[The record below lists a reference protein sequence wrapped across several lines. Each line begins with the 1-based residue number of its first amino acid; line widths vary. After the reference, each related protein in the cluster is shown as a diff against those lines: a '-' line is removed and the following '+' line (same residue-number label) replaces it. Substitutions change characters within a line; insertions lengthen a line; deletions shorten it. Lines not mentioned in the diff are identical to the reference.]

1 MGNRRGFDARRGGR
15 GAGMETL
22 VRMAGWFWLRL
33 SLVRRSPRAGQPS
46 RLVEIAARA
55 MKPVF
60 EKLEILDIPAAGNS
74 ANVEPADFVSHD
86 VIDRII
92 RRAEELR
99 RNWSKTNGV
108 GGRSSARVSAAAA
121 V

>member
-46 RLVEIAARA
+46 RLVEIVADLLLIGF
-55 MKPVF
+55 PV
-60 EKLEILDIPAAGNS
+60 EVCPQMITCPRPAEFLKS
-74 ANVEPADFVSHD
+74 
-86 VIDRII
+86 R
-92 RRAEELR
+92 L
-99 RNWSKTNGV
+99 
-108 GGRSSARVSAAAA
+108 
-121 V
+121 